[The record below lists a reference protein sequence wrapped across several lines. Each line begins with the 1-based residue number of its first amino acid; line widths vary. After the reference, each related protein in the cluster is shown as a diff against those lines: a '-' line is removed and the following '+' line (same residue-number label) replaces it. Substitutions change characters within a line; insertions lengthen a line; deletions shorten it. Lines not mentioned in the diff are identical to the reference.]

1 MAKNH
6 YVSQLIIKRFA
17 PSVSTF
23 DMQTNQ
29 IVEHRQA
36 AKIFFDRDIYD
47 NDIEEKM
54 AHDLEQPIASLLD
67 KKIIDCDVIRL
78 TRKELNLLK
87 RFLLLDSVR
96 TYTPEHF
103 QHVISNFYSNTQRYL
118 KAPGQKV
125 KLYTHFA
132 VREDGVELFGFYDL
146 EERDTFKLLST
157 VSGVGP
163 KAAINIMSAL
173 TPESF
178 AVAVMNGDTKL
189 ISKAQ
194 NVGAKTAARIVLELK
209 DKIGKTVSVQ
219 GGEEILTSVNTAS
232 SSEKVSE
239 AQNAL
244 MVLGYKQS
252 EAVAALRGIDVNK
265 YDLEDIIREA
275 LKKLMR

>member
-1 MAKNH
+1 MFYHISGELVAVESNMA
-6 YVSQLIIKRFA
+6 V
-17 PSVSTF
+17 
-23 DMQTNQ
+23 
-29 IVEHRQA
+29 
-36 AKIFFDRDIYD
+36 
-47 NDIEEKM
+47 
-54 AHDLEQPIASLLD
+54 
-67 KKIIDCDVIRL
+67 IDCNGVGYCL
-78 TRKELNLLK
+78 TVSL
-87 RFLLLDSVR
+87 
-96 TYTPEHF
+96 
-103 QHVISNFYSNTQRYL
+103 NTQRYL

-146 EERDTFKLLST
+146 EERDTFKLLIT

-209 DKIGKTVSVQ
+209 DKIGKTVSVE
-219 GGEEILTSVNTAS
+219 GGSDVLTSAAS
-232 SSEKVSE
+232 MGNVSEKLSE

-252 EAVAALRGIDVNK
+252 EATAALRGIDLNK
-265 YDLEDIIREA
+265 YELEDIIREA